1 MLSQTFLPSPLTT
14 IFQDLVKLL
23 NEEELEIL
31 AQTSYAYW
39 LASLSQDHPPTAD
52 QRERMALREV
62 RRQSRKSADD
72 DAKVLHEIKE
82 TAKHRKEQ
90 RYDLIRASAIENSI
104 MLFESEEERAEMET
118 ELAKIR
124 AAVDS
129 DLKKQ
134 ASYIRG
140 KDKEGRALL
149 VGRSRLVA
157 DTVHEE
163 FLMTQLY
170 LIERGL
176 AATEFNTKGKEEKMV
191 VVLDFSEFYASLS
204 PAWESIK
211 ALAHILG
218 NFYPERLIRTV
229 VTDPPFWVR
238 TSYNML
244 TPFID
249 PITLEKY
256 ILVYGDEGKQLL
268 KKYFDPEQ
276 AMPFMIPEGKLSES
290 VDLQQFQRVVPF
302 FCCYDTDRT

>member
-1 MLSQTFLPSPLTT
+1 
-14 IFQDLVKLL
+14 L

-72 DAKVLHEIKE
+72 DAKVLQETKE
-82 TAKHRKEQ
+82 TAKHRKER
-90 RYDLIRASAIENSI
+90 RYDLIRASALDTSI
-104 MLFESEEERAEMET
+104 VVFDSEEEKADVET

-124 AAVDS
+124 ASVDS

-134 ASYIRG
+134 ACYVRG
-140 KDKEGRALL
+140 TDKEGRALL

-157 DTVHEE
+157 DTVHDE
-163 FLMTQLY
+163 FLTTQLY
-170 LIERGL
+170 LIERAL
-176 AATEFNTKGKEEKMV
+176 AATEFNTTGKEEKMV
-191 VVLDFSEFYASLS
+191 AILDFSEFYASLS
-204 PAWESIK
+204 PAWETIK

-218 NFYPERLIRTV
+218 KFYPERLIRTV

-238 TSYNML
+238 TGYNVL
-244 TPFID
+244 APFID

-290 VDLQQFQRVVPF
+290 VDLQRFQKVVPF